1 MYYTN
6 IKHYLCLKEQKDD
19 VTGLCPYLIGIVL
32 VVMVSL
38 ILMLIYQ

>member
-19 VTGLCPYLIGIVL
+19 VTGICVVVIGIVL
-32 VVMVSL
+32 TVMINLV
-38 ILMLIYQ
+38 LMLV